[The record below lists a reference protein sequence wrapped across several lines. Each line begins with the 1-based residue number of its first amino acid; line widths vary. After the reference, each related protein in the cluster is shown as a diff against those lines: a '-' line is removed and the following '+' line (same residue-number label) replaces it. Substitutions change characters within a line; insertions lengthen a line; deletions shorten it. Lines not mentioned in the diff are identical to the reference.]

1 MAEDKRVAK
10 TKRNL
15 KETMIE
21 LLQEMPFE
29 KITVTELCRRG
40 ETSRITFYT
49 YYEDKYALVN
59 EMFVDYIQEAD
70 QNYHD
75 LQARN
80 NPGGDGFIGYEN
92 LLECILQLFYN
103 NIRFFSHST
112 PEKNPYLFSVFFN
125 HIFLS
130 VDDYLQRHTGL
141 VARYSTKEV
150 AALLCNGFWGV
161 ISICHSE
168 KMSREAVCERVK
180 AMYNDILLS
189 DLFRRK

>member
-59 EMFVDYIQEAD
+59 EMFADYIQEAD

-92 LLECILQLFYN
+92 LLECILLF
-103 NIRFFSHST
+103 ITISGFSPTLRRRKTRICFPYFST
-112 PEKNPYLFSVFFN
+112 ISFSVLT
-125 HIFLS
+125 I
-130 VDDYLQRHTGL
+130 
-141 VARYSTKEV
+141 
-150 AALLCNGFWGV
+150 
-161 ISICHSE
+161 ICSGIRGWSPGIPQ
-168 KMSREAVCERVK
+168 KRWPRCFVMGSGA
-180 AMYNDILLS
+180 
-189 DLFRRK
+189 

>member
-59 EMFVDYIQEAD
+59 EMFADYIQEAD

-80 NPGGDGFIGYEN
+80 NPGGDGFIGTRT
-92 LLECILQLFYN
+92 CWSVFCSFFITISGFSPILRRRK
-103 NIRFFSHST
+103 IRICFPCFSTTS
-112 PEKNPYLFSVFFN
+112 FSVLT
-125 HIFLS
+125 IICSGIRGWPPGIPQKRWPRCS
-130 VDDYLQRHTGL
+130 VMGSG
-141 VARYSTKEV
+141 A
-150 AALLCNGFWGV
+150 
-161 ISICHSE
+161 
-168 KMSREAVCERVK
+168 
-180 AMYNDILLS
+180 
-189 DLFRRK
+189 